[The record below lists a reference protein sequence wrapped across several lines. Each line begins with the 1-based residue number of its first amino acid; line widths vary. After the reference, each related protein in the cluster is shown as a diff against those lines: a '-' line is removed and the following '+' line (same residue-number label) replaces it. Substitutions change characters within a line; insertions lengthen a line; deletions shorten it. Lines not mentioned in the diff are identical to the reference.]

1 MESLFVSGA
10 ETAAEF
16 FRWAD
21 WRVAESRVPFEI
33 GRQALGD
40 VPPRGFDAIVEALL
54 RDRAECR
61 RRRRGRV
68 DYRLRVRAP
77 GQHEWEQQ
85 CGQYYDL
92 SHIHLEPHRMDWMS
106 RLCCGATLLYV
117 NPELR
122 EVLHGHCKHSR
133 PPGNG
138 AAQLADTID
147 DRSSPRP
154 ATRLKPA

>member
-1 MESLFVSGA
+1 LQ
-10 ETAAEF
+10 
-16 FRWAD
+16 
-21 WRVAESRVPFEI
+21 I
-33 GRQALGD
+33 GREALGY

-61 RRRRGRV
+61 RGRI

-85 CGQYYDL
+85 CGQYCDL
-92 SHIHLEPHRMDWMS
+92 SPIHLEPHRMDWMS
-106 RLCCGATLLYV
+106 RLCCGATLNYV

-122 EVLHGHCKHSR
+122 EVLHGHYKHSR
-133 PPGNG
+133 LPGSG

-147 DRSSPRP
+147 DRSSPRS
-154 ATRLKPA
+154 ATWLKPA